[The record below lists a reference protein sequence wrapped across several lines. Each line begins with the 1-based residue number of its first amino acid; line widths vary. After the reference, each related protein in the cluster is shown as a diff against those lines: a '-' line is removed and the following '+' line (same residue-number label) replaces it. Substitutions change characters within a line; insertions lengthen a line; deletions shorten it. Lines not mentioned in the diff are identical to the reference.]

1 MGRSLQARLSLTI
14 ALAVLLTVALI
25 SLLANL
31 LISRR
36 FENYIMRQQSVRT
49 ADIVENILHQ
59 FNGLTWDT
67 EALHAAGMYALY
79 DGYIVKVYDKEDR
92 LVWDAENHDM
102 TLCHQVMDEIS
113 RRMEKHRPSG
123 GQFVTRDYPLLYDGR
138 PVGSASIGYY
148 GPYFLSENDF
158 QFLSALNEI
167 LASVGFLAMAVAFVL
182 GGLLARRLAR
192 PITKTVDI
200 TKQIAEGNY
209 AIRFKERTK
218 TRELSE
224 LVAAV
229 NHLSVALRRQ
239 EALRKRLT
247 ADVAHE
253 LRTPLAAVGAHLEAM
268 LEGVWEPT
276 AARLKSCHEEIRRL
290 GTLVQDLECLAQVD
304 SDNTHLDLAPVNLLE
319 AARSA
324 GESFSAALRN
334 TRLTLTVE
342 GPAVTVLA
350 DRDRLGQVAANL
362 LSNAVKYT
370 PEQGRIRLTTADLG
384 AQGALSVE
392 DTGSGIPET
401 SLPLLFERFYRADQS
416 RARET
421 GGAGIGLAIVKSIV
435 EAHQGTVTVES
446 RPGEGSRFTVTL
458 PKPAL

>member
-113 RRMEKHRPSG
+113 QRMEKRRPSG
-123 GQFVTRDYPLLYDGR
+123 GQFVTRDYPLLHDGR
-138 PVGSASIGYY
+138 PVGRTSIGYY

-167 LASVGFLAMAVAFVL
+167 LVSVGLFAMAVAFVI

-209 AIRFKERTK
+209 AIRFEERTK

-224 LVAAV
+224 LVATV

-239 EALRKRLT
+239 ETLRKRLT

-276 AARLKSCHEEIRRL
+276 AARLRSCHEEIRRL

-324 GESFSAALRN
+324 SESFSAALRN
-334 TRLTLTVE
+334 KQLTLTVE
-342 GPAVTVLA
+342 GPAVAVLA
-350 DRDRLGQVAANL
+350 DRDRLSQVTTNL

-384 AQGALSVE
+384 TQGALSVE
-392 DTGSGIPET
+392 DTGPGIPET

>member
-1 MGRSLQARLSLTI
+1 MGRSLRARLSLTI

-25 SLLANL
+25 SLLSNL

-36 FENYIMRQQSVRT
+36 FENYIVRQQHVRT
-49 ADIVENILHQ
+49 ADIVENVLHH

-79 DGYIVKVYDKEDR
+79 DGYIVKVYDSEKR

-113 RRMEKHRPSG
+113 QRMEKHRPSG
-123 GQFVTRDYPLLYDGR
+123 GQFVTRDYPLQRDGR
-138 PVGSASIGYY
+138 PVGTVSIGYY

-167 LASVGFLAMAVAFVL
+167 LVSVGLFAMAVAFVI

-200 TKQIAEGNY
+200 AKQIAGGNY
-209 AIRFKERTK
+209 AIRFEERTK

-268 LEGVWEPT
+268 LEGVWAPT
-276 AARLKSCHEEIRRL
+276 AARLQSCYEEIRRL
-290 GTLVQDLECLAQVD
+290 GTLVRDLECLAQVD

-319 AARSA
+319 AAHSV
-324 GESFSAALRN
+324 GESFSAALR
-334 TRLTLTVE
+334 RKQLTLTVA
-342 GPAVTVLA
+342 GTAVVVLA
-350 DRDRLGQVAANL
+350 DRNRLGQVMTNL

-370 PEQGRIRLTTADLG
+370 PAHGHIRLTTADLG

-392 DTGSGIPET
+392 DTGPGIPEA
-401 SLPLLFERFYRADQS
+401 SLPLLFERFYRADGS
-416 RARET
+416 RTRET
-421 GGAGIGLAIVKSIV
+421 GGA
-435 EAHQGTVTVES
+435 
-446 RPGEGSRFTVTL
+446 
-458 PKPAL
+458 